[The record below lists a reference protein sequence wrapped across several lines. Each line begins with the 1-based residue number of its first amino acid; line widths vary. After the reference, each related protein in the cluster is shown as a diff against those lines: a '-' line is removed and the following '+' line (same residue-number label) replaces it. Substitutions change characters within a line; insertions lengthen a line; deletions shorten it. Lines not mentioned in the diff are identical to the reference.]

1 MAAPAADERVDRATR
16 SRLLVSRK
24 AGELI
29 ARHIPSD
36 EPAAGTGGV
45 NLPQETR
52 DIQKVVGRHGLQE
65 RARLFESQPRQPRP
79 ELRPIATA
87 DVAEKVRPEV
97 SLREDLLIE
106 AGRRLPRREEFSI
119 DLRIVEPGHRSAV
132 EPERAGG
139 DDEVGALQAGVAAR
153 RRLDQRR

>member
-1 MAAPAADERVDRATR
+1 MAAPAADERVDRAAR

-65 RARLFESQPRQPRP
+65 RARLFERQPRLP
-79 ELRPIATA
+79 RPQLRRIAIA
-87 DVAEKVRPEV
+87 DVAEQVRPQ
-97 SLREDLLIE
+97 
-106 AGRRLPRREEFSI
+106 AALPG
-119 DLRIVEPGHRSAV
+119 EPPTA
-132 EPERAGG
+132 
-139 DDEVGALQAGVAAR
+139 
-153 RRLDQRR
+153 